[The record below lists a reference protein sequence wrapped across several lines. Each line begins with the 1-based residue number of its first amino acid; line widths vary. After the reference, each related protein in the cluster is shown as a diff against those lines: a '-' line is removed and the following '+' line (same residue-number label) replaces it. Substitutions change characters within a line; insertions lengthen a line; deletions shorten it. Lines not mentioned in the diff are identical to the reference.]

1 MCTSPLRAWRDPV
14 RGVSFAKTSHSGE
27 ELELPCGQC
36 WECRFKRSRDWA
48 VRCMHEA
55 QLHKRNCFI
64 TLTYAPEHLPP
75 NDSLVYPQFQKFMKR
90 LRKQAGCRVRF
101 YMCGEYGENF
111 GRPHYHACLFGYDF
125 PDRKYLITTKNGD
138 RLYTSEILSKLWP
151 FGITSIG
158 DVTFQSAAY
167 VARYI
172 MKKITGDA
180 AFEHYNKVD
189 VDGVITHR
197 VPEFTRMSLKPGIG
211 AEWLEKFH
219 SDVFPHDH
227 VIVKGKEVS
236 VPRYYNTKVRKAV
249 YQAEYGKLP
258 PEKFASEVADYDLDE
273 IQYAR
278 LVRVRERA
286 DSDTPERRVARDEI
300 NRAKLNLLKRTIV

>member
-1 MCTSPLRAWRDPV
+1 MCTSPLRAWRDP
-14 RGVSFAKTSHSGE
+14 RYGGVSFAKTSHSGE

-48 VRCMHEA
+48 IRCMHEA
-55 QLHKRNCFI
+55 QLHDENSFI
-64 TLTYAPEHLPP
+64 TLTYATEHLPP
-75 NDSLVYPQFQKFMKR
+75 NDSLAYPQFQKFMKR
-90 LRKQAGCRVRF
+90 LRKQAGKRVRF

-125 PDRKYLITTKNGD
+125 PDKKYLTTTKNGD
-138 RLYTSEILSKLWP
+138 KLYTSAILEKLWP
-151 FGITSIG
+151 FGISSIG
-158 DVTFQSAAY
+158 DVNFQSAAY

-189 VDGVITHR
+189 EDGVIVSRT
-197 VPEFTRMSLKPGIG
+197 PEFTRMSLKPGIG
-211 AEWLEKFH
+211 AGWFDKYH

-236 VPRYYNTKVRKAV
+236 VPRYYTRMIKRNEFRAD
-249 YQAEYGKLP
+249 P
-258 PEKFASEVADYDLDE
+258 NPELDDYDLDE

-278 LVRVRERA
+278 LLRMRERA
-286 DSDTPERRVARDEI
+286 ESDTDDRRKARDEI
-300 NRAKLNLLKRTIV
+300 NKAKLNLLKRTLK

>member
-1 MCTSPLRAWRDPV
+1 MCTSPLRAWRDPQ

-36 WECRFKRSRDWA
+36 FECRFKRSRDWA
-48 VRCMHEA
+48 IRCMHEA
-55 QLHKRNCFI
+55 QLHTENSFI

-75 NDSLVYPQFQKFMKR
+75 NESLVYPQFQKFMKR
-90 LRKQAGCRVRF
+90 LRKHFKVRVRF

-111 GRPHYHACLFGYDF
+111 GRPHYHACLFGVDF
-125 PDRKYLITTKNGD
+125 PDKKYLTTTSNGD
-138 RLYTSEILSKLWP
+138 KLFTSDILSRLWP
-151 FGITSIG
+151 FGLSSIG
-158 DVTFQSAAY
+158 EVNFQSAAY

-180 AFEHYNKVD
+180 AFAHYNKVD
-189 VDGVITHR
+189 EDGVILTR

-211 AEWLEKFH
+211 ADWFDKYH

-236 VPRYYNTKVRKAV
+236 VPRYYSRLVKRNHLRVEPNEALD
-249 YQAEYGKLP
+249 E
-258 PEKFASEVADYDLDE
+258 YDLDE

-278 LVRVRERA
+278 LVRMRDRA
-286 DSDTPERRVARDEI
+286 ESDTDDRRVARDEI
-300 NRAKLNLLKRTIV
+300 NRAKLNLLKRTLK